1 MTVRRRAILLD
12 EGANGVLQSIH
23 AGRPRGDPTFGG
35 CYVTVKRTT
44 LQLSGS
50 TSTSAAPT
58 LSPTP
63 EFPRHFDARSTEA
76 YWIDRWG
83 DNALPD
89 TRQRFALTGLNPAPR
104 PWFLP
109 MPPPNI
115 TGQLHLG
122 HALFL
127 ALQDAKTRF
136 HAQIGNDALWLPGTD
151 HAGLATHAK
160 ILETLGEQG
169 LDPTDRRTY
178 LREAW
183 AWKDRFH
190 ARITGQIRR
199 MGAACDWSQE
209 RFTLDEGSQRSAIAA
224 LERCHAAGML
234 YRENGEWYL
243 RMDALAREL
252 LEALDAG
259 EIRITPDS
267 NANQLRHFL
276 RTIEPWCLSRDI
288 PWGLPLPIETRGDAW
303 RLSPTPT
310 MLRRDDPTFPAD
322 DGGWTRETRTFDT
335 WFLSALWP
343 FSSLGWPEQTP
354 ALERYYPAAWMET
367 ADDILFFWCARM
379 LMMGKLLTGTWP
391 FREIYLHGLIRDSQ
405 GRKMSK
411 SLGNGI
417 DPLEL
422 IDRYGADALRWMLIG
437 NAQPGLDMRF
447 NPATLAGDA
456 KFLNKIWQA
465 GRFLAMQGL
474 PEAGATADGPPDP
487 TFDAELDALTA
498 QWAGHLQADGF
509 ALAARALQQH
519 FREAFCDRWL
529 EAAKPALRAGDA
541 DRLRIARRHFRRYLA
556 LFHPFLPFLTLDLYE
571 RLGLA
576 PAMR

>member
-1 MTVRRRAILLD
+1 MFCSTT
-12 EGANGVLQSIH
+12 
-23 AGRPRGDPTFGG
+23 PGG
-35 CYVTVKRTT
+35 CYVTVKRTS
-44 LQLSGS
+44 LRLSDTPS
-50 TSTSAAPT
+50 RSPAA
-58 LSPTP
+58 SGFTP
-63 EFPRHFDARSTEA
+63 ADDFPRHFDARSAETH
-76 YWIDRWG
+76 WIDRWG

-89 TRQRFALTGLNPAPR
+89 TRQRFSLTGLNPRPA

-127 ALQDAKTRF
+127 ALQDTKTRF
-136 HAQIGNDALWLPGTD
+136 HAQIGDDALWLPGTD

-160 ILETLGEQG
+160 ILETLHEQG
-169 LDPTDRRTY
+169 LDSSDRATY

-199 MGAACDWSQE
+199 MGAACDWAQE

-224 LERCHAAGML
+224 IERCHAAGML
-234 YRENGEWYL
+234 YRQDGEWYL
-243 RMDALAREL
+243 RMDELAGQL
-252 LEALDAG
+252 LEALDRG
-259 EIRITPDS
+259 EIRITPEAS
-267 NANQLRHFL
+267 ANQLRHFL

-288 PWGLPLPIETRGDAW
+288 PWGLPLPIETKGEAW
-303 RLSPTPT
+303 RLSP
-310 MLRRDDPTFPAD
+310 DPTILQRHGPGTLPPAD
-322 DGGWTRETRTFDT
+322 DGWTRETRTFDT
-335 WFLSALWP
+335 WFLSSLWP
-343 FSSLGWPEQTP
+343 FSSLGWPERTP
-354 ALERYYPAAWMET
+354 TFERYYPAAWMET

-379 LMMGKLLTGTWP
+379 LMMGRLLTGTWP
-391 FREIYLHGLIRDSQ
+391 FREIYLHGLIRDGK

-417 DPLEL
+417 DPLDL
-422 IDRYGADALRWMLIG
+422 IDRYGADALRWTLIG

-465 GRFLAMQGL
+465 GRFLALHDPGTT
-474 PEAGATADGPPDP
+474 EASAGNADGPADP
-487 TFDAELDALTA
+487 SFDAELAALEA
-498 QWAGHLQADGF
+498 QWAAHLHANEF
-509 ALAARALQQH
+509 ALAARALQKH
-519 FREAFCDRWL
+519 FREAFCDRWI

-541 DRLRIARRHFRRYLA
+541 DQARTARRHFRRYLA

-571 RLGLA
+571 RLALGTGR
-576 PAMR
+576 PWSGPSEN